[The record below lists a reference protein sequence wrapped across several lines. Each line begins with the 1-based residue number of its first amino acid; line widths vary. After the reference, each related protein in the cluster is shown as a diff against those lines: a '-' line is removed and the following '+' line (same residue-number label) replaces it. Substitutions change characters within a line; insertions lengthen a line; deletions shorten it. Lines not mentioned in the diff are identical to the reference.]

1 MELWHFI
8 RKVDKKT
15 KLKTTWPWTSI
26 GEVCILL
33 TEGVVNRLKKHG
45 FTPTLLK
52 YFCSLV
58 KILFLKKIDICFTP
72 YTHFKC
78 TIQTFLVAL
87 LSGANIMV
95 NQFYNI
101 FFPPIRSL
109 IIIYSTPLLSPP
121 APRKPLIFLSL
132 QMSFLDISYKL
143 NYKIRSLLCLASFT

>member
-26 GEVCILL
+26 GEVYILL

-58 KILFLKKIDICFTP
+58 KILFLKKNWHMF
-72 YTHFKC
+72 H
-78 TIQTFLVAL
+78 TIYPLQMYN
-87 LSGANIMV
+87 S
-95 NQFYNI
+95 NI
-101 FFPPIRSL
+101 FSGF
-109 IIIYSTPLLSPP
+109 TEW
-121 APRKPLIFLSL
+121 RKHHGKSVLQHFLSTNKIPYNHL
-132 QMSFLDISYKL
+132 QYTLIVTTSTKKTTNLSVSTNVFSRHFI
-143 NYKIRSLLCLASFT
+143 